1 MATITVFPARGTTKR
16 LLLCKLGVSDDC
28 QRIFPLLEAEDDPRV
43 LEMWVSRSCPTE
55 CCFVEA
61 ATAHFPEIKAGVGA
75 LADDV
80 LDVRLRTD

>member
-16 LLLCKLGVSDDC
+16 LLLCKLSVSDDAT
-28 QRIFPLLEAEDDPRV
+28 RIFPLLEAEDDPRI
-43 LEMWVSRSCPTE
+43 LEMWVSRSCPSE
-55 CCFVEA
+55 CRFVDA
-61 ATAHFPEIKAGVGA
+61 ATANLSRIKGGVAA